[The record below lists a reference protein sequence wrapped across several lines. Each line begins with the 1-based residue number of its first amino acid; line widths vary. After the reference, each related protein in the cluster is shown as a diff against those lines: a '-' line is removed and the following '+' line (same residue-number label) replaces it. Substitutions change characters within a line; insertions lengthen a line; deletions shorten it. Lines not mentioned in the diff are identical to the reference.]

1 LNKDFP
7 PKIWAA
13 GASVA
18 LFFPSLF
25 KVNAMKNANKLIAL
39 LTSSIFVAVPFA
51 QPESDIATPAE
62 RSKISQ
68 DVPDLGQKQ
77 KEDWQRLREERKQ
90 ARQQILLDIK
100 ANAHAEIKDIQQD
113 INLQKTSN
121 NAINTF
127 KGNENIINS
136 REDLIRPGKDPRENA
151 PAEWEKQHPENP
163 PFDVPRPNEHIP
175 FPKGPKF

>member
-1 LNKDFP
+1 
-7 PKIWAA
+7 
-13 GASVA
+13 
-18 LFFPSLF
+18 
-25 KVNAMKNANKLIAL
+25 M
-39 LTSSIFVAVPFA
+39 AVPFA

-62 RSKISQ
+62 RSEISQ

-90 ARQQILLDIK
+90 ARQQILSDIK

-121 NAINTF
+121 NALNENKNIA
-127 KGNENIINS
+127 KENIINKEKGQIEKN
-136 REDLIRPGKDPRENA
+136 RD
-151 PAEWEKQHPENP
+151 EWEKQHPENP

-175 FPKGPKF
+175 LPKGPKF